1 MVKSNIKKEFNCDIE
16 KLWNI
21 ITDNTNYTWRSDLSK
36 IEIIDDKHFIE
47 YAKNNY
53 PTYFTIT
60 SKENLKEYRFDIENT
75 NIKGKWTGI
84 FKELS
89 NGSVE
94 LDFTEEIE
102 TNNIIMKLLEVILC
116 QNTTL
121 DGKNAMTLDAFWFMI
136 TSTSIIILCCQ
147 KVEKM

>member
-1 MVKSNIKKEFNCDIE
+1 MIKSNITKEFNCDIK

-47 YAKNNY
+47 YSKSNY

-60 SKENLKEYRFDIENT
+60 SKVDLKEYKFDVEST

-84 FKELS
+84 FKKLE
-89 NGSVE
+89 NGNTV

-102 TNNIIMKLLEVILC
+102 TNNIIMKLLAKPYLKS
-116 QNTTL
+116 L
-121 DGKNAMTLDAFWFMI
+121 
-136 TSTSIIILCCQ
+136 Q
-147 KVEKM
+147 KRYVNDLEKELNN

>member
-21 ITDNTNYTWRSDLSK
+21 ITDNTNYIWRSDLSK
-36 IEIIDDKHFIE
+36 IEIIDNKHFIE

-60 SKENLKEYRFDIENT
+60 SKENLKEYKFDIENT

-89 NGSVE
+89 NGNVE

-102 TNNIIMKLLEVILC
+102 TDNIIMKLLAKPYLKT
-116 QNTTL
+116 Q
-121 DGKNAMTLDAFWFMI
+121 
-136 TSTSIIILCCQ
+136 Q
-147 KVEKM
+147 KRYMKDLEKELNK

>member
-1 MVKSNIKKEFNCDIE
+1 MDIFYKKELLQVTLIDKLQFRSETMVKSNIKKEFNCDIE

-60 SKENLKEYRFDIENT
+60 SKENLKEYR
-75 NIKGKWTGI
+75 
-84 FKELS
+84 LS
-89 NGSVE
+89 
-94 LDFTEEIE
+94 LIH
-102 TNNIIMKLLEVILC
+102 I
-116 QNTTL
+116 
-121 DGKNAMTLDAFWFMI
+121 
-136 TSTSIIILCCQ
+136 
-147 KVEKM
+147 